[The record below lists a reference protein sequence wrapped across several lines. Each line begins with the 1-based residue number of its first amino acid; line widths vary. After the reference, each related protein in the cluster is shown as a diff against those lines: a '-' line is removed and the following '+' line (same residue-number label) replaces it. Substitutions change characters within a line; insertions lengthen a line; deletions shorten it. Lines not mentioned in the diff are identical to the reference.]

1 MRTEE
6 GLRAALTARAD
17 LAPDPLT
24 VISTTR
30 RLAARRRRRVAGA
43 AAAAVAVVTALPL
56 ALVWG
61 TWAGTGPAVTGSAA
75 TTTAPA
81 VAATS
86 TFSRPVAPAVRSP
99 FAFTVASTVVA
110 GYEIRPIAVSPD
122 LQIAQIGAA
131 GTDRPRATLYVYRP
145 GSTVEAAAVPRTEP
159 MDTTVH
165 QVPARV
171 WVTAEISAIEWAY
184 TPGGRAA
191 IVTEP
196 GAALD
201 ATTLTGLAQGVG
213 FTAEYPARV
222 PYRLAY
228 LPAGLR
234 PFNVVQRTANGSAP
248 ESVVQLETDGRAI
261 DITIRDGSAN
271 TRPAWHPT
279 LTMAGHPA
287 QCTKLVD
294 GRRCAVDFGEFT
306 VDIGGG
312 DLRPEEAQR
321 IVAGMTLANWRKP
334 DTWYALDVALPGK

>member
-6 GLRAALTARAD
+6 ELRAALTARAD
-17 LAPDPLT
+17 LVPDPLA
-24 VISTTR
+24 VMSTAR
-30 RLAARRRRRVAGA
+30 RLAVRRRRRRVAGG
-43 AAAAVAVVTALPL
+43 AAAVAVVTALPL

-61 TWAGTGPAVTGSAA
+61 TWAGSGAAVTGSAA
-75 TTTAPA
+75 TTAPA

-86 TFSRPVAPAVRSP
+86 TFSRPVAPATRSP
-99 FAFTVASTVVA
+99 FAFTVTSSVVA
-110 GYEIRPIAVSPD
+110 GYEIWPTAVSPD
-122 LQIAQIGAA
+122 LQIAQIQAA
-131 GTDRPRATLYVYRP
+131 GTHRPRATLFVYRP

-171 WVTAEISAIEWAY
+171 WVTTEISAIEWAY

-191 IVTEP
+191 IVTES
-196 GAALD
+196 GAAID
-201 ATTLTGLAQGVG
+201 ATTLTELAEAVT
-213 FTAEYPARV
+213 FTAEYPVRV

-228 LPAGLR
+228 LPPGLR
-234 PFNVVQRTANGSAP
+234 PFNVVQRTANGSPP
-248 ESVVQLETDGRAI
+248 ESVVQLETGRRAI
-261 DITIRDGSAN
+261 DITIRDGSADA
-271 TRPAWHPT
+271 RPGWHPT

-294 GRRCAVDFGEFT
+294 GRRCAVDLGGFT

-321 IVAGMTLANWRKP
+321 IVAGMTLATWRKP
-334 DTWYALDVALPGK
+334 DTWYALDVALPRK